1 MGKIVMRG
9 SELQEIR
16 KKQLRL
22 RQDQFGAV
30 VGAHYTTVS
39 DWERNDIE
47 VPHCAALLT
56 RLMADDPVLRE
67 KVLQMIGV

>member
-1 MGKIVMRG
+1 MRG

-22 RQDQFGAV
+22 KQDELGAV
-30 VGAHYTTVS
+30 VGAHRTTIS
-39 DWERNDIE
+39 DWERDDLE

-67 KVLQMIGV
+67 KILRMVGL